1 MPQPPE
7 RSTDPAPEKRKRGR
21 PRNTTPNTTG
31 GTVQALDRG
40 LVILEA
46 LARRRAATLSDLAT
60 DVDMP
65 PSTVH
70 RILATL
76 QNHGFADFDTGH
88 QMWAIGIGAFRV
100 GSTFLA
106 RSNLIEASQK
116 IMRALME
123 QTGETSNLGIADDG
137 HIVFISQV
145 ETHNPI
151 RAFFR
156 SGTRSQM
163 HASGIGKAILANM
176 PNRDV
181 AHIVST
187 YGQPEFTPYTLT
199 TPKTLFADLAE
210 IAGRG
215 WAFDDQERY
224 IGMRCIAAAIYNAQG
239 ETIAGLSVSGPSA
252 RFTDSVVALTGPLVQ
267 AAAMEVTLMIG
278 GNPPSLP

>member
-1 MPQPPE
+1 MSE
-7 RSTDPAPEKRKRGR
+7 RPADPAPEKRKRGR
-21 PRNTTPNTTG
+21 PRNATPNTAG

-46 LARRRAATLSDLAT
+46 LARRHAATLSDLAT

-88 QMWAIGIGAFRV
+88 QVWAIGIGAFRV
-100 GSTFLA
+100 GSTYLA

-123 QTGETSNLGIADDG
+123 KTGETSNLGIADDG

-156 SGTRSQM
+156 SGTRSPM
-163 HASGIGKAILANM
+163 HSSGIGKAILANM
-176 PNRDV
+176 PNREV
-181 AHIVST
+181 AHIVSS
-187 YGQPEFTPYTLT
+187 YGQPEFTPHTRT
-199 TPKTLFADLAE
+199 TPEALFADLAE
-210 IAGRG
+210 IARRG
-215 WAFDDQERY
+215 WAFDDQERH

-252 RFTDSVVALTGPLVQ
+252 RFTDETLGTTGALVRE
-267 AAAMEVTLMIG
+267 AADQVTLMIG
-278 GNPPSLP
+278 GKIPISSVP